1 MRTKRKIPLAEHY
14 DKLKKEERIDLI
26 FRAVERNDRGEVER
40 LMDSG
45 GMEFKIVVDYGENH
59 WERVLSQM
67 KEMTDSEIQAELDKL
82 EAERE
87 RLNRGRDG
95 DFI

>member
-1 MRTKRKIPLAEHY
+1 MRTKRKIPLADHY

-26 FRAVERNDRGEVER
+26 FMAVKRGDRDEVER

-45 GMEFKIVVDYGENH
+45 GMGLRIVVDYGENPF
-59 WERVLSQM
+59 ERARDEMAQ
-67 KEMTDSEIQAELDKL
+67 MTDSEIRDELDKL

-87 RLNRGRDG
+87 RLNREGRT
-95 DFI
+95 